1 MTEHHDYDEVN
12 IPDDS
17 ELQPSDVENFGP
29 ETLVNGDSEI
39 RHIVNSVDDALVKRI
54 QAFVCD
60 FDPTKDKYSDT
71 LVAQAYVSARKCYSG
86 ALTVIARNM
95 GIPYNEFMF
104 YMKGQPEFAAA
115 VRMGILDAKED
126 AVEKLNGVIFQRA
139 LGMTVTETR
148 VEEGETERGFVTKET
163 RVTKQLPPDTNA
175 AIALLQKHDV
185 SWRQSKGPVI
195 DASSTNY
202 NLTLNVAP
210 DRNIDIDYS
219 ALSPEALKEIL
230 NSDKILPTKDGRLNE
245 EGQYIP
251 KIKSDNTQPEV
262 KKRRV
267 WTEEQ
272 KRKAAATR
280 ARNKALKEKNKHD

>member
-1 MTEHHDYDEVN
+1 MTEQDYDEVTTAQN
-12 IPDDS
+12 D
-17 ELQPSDVENFGP
+17 ELQPGEIEDFGP

-39 RHIVNSVDDALVKRI
+39 RHIVNSVDDTLVKRI

-139 LGMTVTETR
+139 MGMTVTETK
-148 VEEGETERGFVTKET
+148 VEEGETERGTLYKETKTTKEI
-163 RVTKQLPPDTNA
+163 PPDINA

-185 SWRQSKGPVI
+185 AWRQSKGPII
-195 DASSTNY
+195 DASNTNY

-230 NSDKILPTKDGRLNE
+230 NSDKILPTKDGRLND

-251 KIKSDNTQPEV
+251 KIKSENTQPQP
-262 KKRRV
+262 KRGRK

-272 KRKAAATR
+272 KRKAAETR
-280 ARNKALKEKNKHD
+280 AKNKALKEKNKK